1 MLLELA
7 EQAGLNPQ
15 KVSSTGG
22 GEYHSPCPACGGD
35 DRFTIQPFWKDRGR
49 YYCRQCKR
57 HGDSIQFCRDFLG
70 MSFKE
75 AKERVG
81 LSNDGRYE
89 RIQSPEI
96 RAIRTPTKSWQV
108 KATEFVES
116 CSKRLLIDLEAMER
130 IKNKYGLIPD
140 TISRFCVGWNPE
152 KRFQR
157 KFDWGIQEYENSLW
171 ICLPKGI
178 VLPSFCSNGMVS
190 KIKIRRSDWSEGD
203 KYGKYQ
209 EIEGSANLIP
219 IYGLLANQVVVVI
232 ESEFDAMCLCQEI
245 GEFCTCLALGG
256 ATKRP
261 DPETIHWLQSKRL
274 VLYSLDLDDAGREQY
289 DYWRSSFPNLRPWF
303 AETRKSPA
311 DSFVL
316 DKVNLKAW
324 FVAGIRHWEAAR

>member
-22 GEYHSPCPACGGD
+22 GEYHSACPACGGR
-35 DRFTIQPFWKDRGR
+35 DRFIIQPFWQNRGR
-49 YYCRQCKR
+49 YFCRQC
-57 HGDSIQFCRDFLG
+57 HQWGDSIQFCRNYLG
-70 MSFKE
+70 MNFKE
-75 AKERVG
+75 AKERAG
-81 LSNDGRYE
+81 DSPGSRDNYANYE
-89 RIQSPEI
+89 IQPIRI
-96 RAIRTPTKSWQV
+96 PTKVWQK

-116 CSKRLLIDLEAMER
+116 CCKRLLIDSEAMSFLR
-130 IKNKYGLIPD
+130 NKYGLNPN
-140 TISRFCVGWNPE
+140 SARRFRLGWNPGSRFHRKSEWGLQE
-152 KRFQR
+152 KER
-157 KFDWGIQEYENSLW
+157 ELW
-171 ICLPKGI
+171 ICLSKGI
-178 VLPSFCSNGMVS
+178 VIPSFNVALP
-190 KIKIRRSDWSEGD
+190 KIKIRRLDEPEIA

-209 EIEGSANLIP
+209 EVKGGSNLFS
-219 IYGLLANQVVVVI
+219 IYGLLTNQVALLV
-232 ESEFDAMCLCQEI
+232 ESELDAMCLCQEI

-261 DPETIHWLQSKRL
+261 DPETIRWLQSKRL

-289 DYWRSSFPNLRPWF
+289 DYWRSTFPNLRPWL

-311 DSFVL
+311 DSFIL